1 MEFPDRLLLA
11 VMAAHHHTAA
21 AGAMEVQL
29 QERLL
34 ALMVPLAELMVVG
47 TEVDALLFP
56 ARPRCQQVRV
66 LRVWL

>member
-21 AGAMEVQL
+21 AAMEVQL

-34 ALMVPLAELMVVG
+34 ALMVPLADLMVVG